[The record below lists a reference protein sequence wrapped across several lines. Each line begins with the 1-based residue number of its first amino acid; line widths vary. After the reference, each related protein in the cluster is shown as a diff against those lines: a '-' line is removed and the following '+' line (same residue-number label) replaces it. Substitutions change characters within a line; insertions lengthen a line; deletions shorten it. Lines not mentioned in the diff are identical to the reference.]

1 MFVKCEEC
9 HAHQRPRGSF
19 SGFMDLTVASS
30 WRYKCFLRPLS
41 SAEAPMLVSLS
52 WNVATS
58 LWVTRARK
66 VYTYTLL
73 WDTQYRCLDLLQVD
87 LLASGASLFSPTAGD
102 EVARG
107 PWELLWMVQAHR
119 PVFGSVKLAPINY
132 EKSFVPRLMK
142 SDEGLFWKSISLF
155 WGPV

>member
-41 SAEAPMLVSLS
+41 STEAAMLVSLS

-58 LWVTRARK
+58 L
-66 VYTYTLL
+66 
-73 WDTQYRCLDLLQVD
+73 
-87 LLASGASLFSPTAGD
+87 
-102 EVARG
+102 
-107 PWELLWMVQAHR
+107 
-119 PVFGSVKLAPINY
+119 
-132 EKSFVPRLMK
+132 
-142 SDEGLFWKSISLF
+142 
-155 WGPV
+155 